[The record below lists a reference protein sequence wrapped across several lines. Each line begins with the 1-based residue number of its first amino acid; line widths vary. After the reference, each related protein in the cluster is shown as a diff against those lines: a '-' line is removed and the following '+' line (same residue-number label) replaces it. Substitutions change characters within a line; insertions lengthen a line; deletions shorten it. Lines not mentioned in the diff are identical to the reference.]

1 VPRKALILEQLVA
14 VRRFDE
20 ANHRHRRALDQSG
33 PLADPELERARQ
45 HSLDLRGVGA
55 RACGPP
61 RRCGSSRDSWLTSRV
76 EE

>member
-1 VPRKALILEQLVA
+1 MPRKALILEQLVA

-45 HSLDLRGVGA
+45 HSLDLRGVGGA
-55 RACGPP
+55 RVRAAEALREFARLVADQP
-61 RRCGSSRDSWLTSRV
+61 R
-76 EE
+76 